1 MTKVSSPI
9 SPEQAYRPFISREL
23 DRRIASAETAIAA
36 GRIDPETAEA
46 NLAPWAA
53 AEAWLAGH
61 PAPGT
66 SPRNGDTRATDIC
79 AIDRTVDV
87 VTRARDA
94 IETEIQRKGREDLL
108 EHWRELSKAVHQL
121 ERQRDGMV
129 AWQAM
134 EAGQSAAASSGN
146 LALPPAAPSLL
157 ADMFDANG
165 DPIALPFQQA
175 A

>member
-1 MTKVSSPI
+1 MAI
-9 SPEQAYRPFISREL
+9 SMPDRPFISREL
-23 DRRIASAETAIAA
+23 DRRIAIAEAAIAA

-61 PAPGT
+61 PVPGT
-66 SPRNGDTRATDIC
+66 SPRNGDTRAADIC
-79 AIDRTVDV
+79 RIDRTVEA

-94 IETEIQRKGREDLL
+94 IELEIQRKGREDLL
-108 EHWRELSKAVHQL
+108 EHWRALSKAVRQL
-121 ERQRDGMV
+121 EVQRDGMA

-134 EAGQSAAASSGN
+134 AAGQSDAPSIGMP
-146 LALPPAAPSLL
+146 ALPPAVPSLL

-165 DPIALPFQQA
+165 DPIPLPSRQA

>member
-1 MTKVSSPI
+1 MPD
-9 SPEQAYRPFISREL
+9 RPFISREL
-23 DRRIASAETAIAA
+23 DRRIAGAEAAIAA
-36 GRIDPETAEA
+36 GRIDPETAQA
-46 NLAPWAA
+46 NLATWAA

-61 PAPGT
+61 PVPGT
-66 SPRNGDTRATDIC
+66 SPRNGDTRAADIC
-79 AIDRTVDV
+79 PIDLTLGA

-94 IETEIQRKGREDLL
+94 VETEIQRKGREDLL

-121 ERQRDGMV
+121 ERQRDGMA
-129 AWQAM
+129 AWHAM
-134 EAGQSAAASSGN
+134 AAGQSDAASLGK

-165 DPIALPFQQA
+165 DPIALPTQQA